1 MEYDFYNWGVWI
13 SFVHWLFQSVFLIL
27 LINSRLEKNLNK
39 VSQRLSWL
47 SNYPKPIES
56 IDQIHPPK
64 YKMVVKYSF
73 LRLFNLCFIFLSW
86 FYLFYLLVNITF
98 NRYKRDGEPEVLKTF
113 RWKMRNLDLTY
124 DQILIELYKTEFT
137 DKSFDEFKYDYEK
150 RIKIFLG
157 EN

>member
-1 MEYDFYNWGVWI
+1 MEYEFYDWGVWI
-13 SFVHWLFQSVFLIL
+13 SFLHWLFESVFLIL

-64 YKMVVKYSF
+64 YKMIFKYVF

-86 FYLFYLLVNITF
+86 FYLFYLFVNTIF
-98 NRYKRDGEPEVLKTF
+98 NRYKRDGEPEVMKTF
-113 RWKMRNLDLTY
+113 RWRMRNQDLTY
-124 DQILIELYKTEFT
+124 DQILVELYKTELT
-137 DKSFDEFKYDYEK
+137 DQSYDEFKYDYEK
-150 RIKIFLG
+150 RVKIFLG

>member
-1 MEYDFYNWGVWI
+1 MEYEFYNWGVWI
-13 SFVHWLFQSVFLIL
+13 SFLHWLFESVFLIL

-64 YKMVVKYSF
+64 YKMIFKYVF

-86 FYLFYLLVNITF
+86 FYLFYLFVNTIF
-98 NRYKRDGEPEVLKTF
+98 NRYKRDGEPEVMKTF
-113 RWKMRNLDLTY
+113 RWRMRNQDLTY
-124 DQILIELYKTEFT
+124 DQILVELYKTELT
-137 DKSFDEFKYDYEK
+137 DQSYDEFKYDYEK
-150 RIKIFLG
+150 RVKIFLG